1 MPMRVI
7 AGSAKGRRLKTVP
20 GDTTRPV
27 MDRVKE
33 ALFSIMGRRVID
45 ARFLDLFAGTGSV
58 GIEALSRG
66 AKQAVFV
73 ELERAAIKTIQ
84 ANLEITRLGDRAI
97 IRRTDVFA
105 FLRQPPPST
114 PYDYIYIAPP
124 QYKNLW
130 RDALTAIDENPA
142 WVGEDTIVIV
152 QIDPKEQQDLQLENI
167 VDYDERR
174 YGHTLLWFFEAKS
187 TIIEEND
194 AADTST
200 VAADE
205 SAANKIQA
213 DNADNNE

>member
-7 AGSAKGRRLKTVP
+7 AGSAKGRKLKTVP

-33 ALFSIMGRRVID
+33 ALFSILGREVID

-73 ELERAAIKTIQ
+73 ELEKAAVRTIQ
-84 ANLEITRLGDRAI
+84 SNLAATQLGDRAI

-105 FLRQPPPST
+105 FLKHPAPAE
-114 PYDYIYIAPP
+114 PYDFIYIAPP

-130 RDALTAIDENPA
+130 LNTLKTLDEHPA

-152 QIDPKEQQDLQLENI
+152 QIDPKEQRDVQLQLTHLNP
-167 VDYDERR
+167 YNERR
-174 YGHTLLWFFEAKS
+174 YGHTLLWFFELNVEATNTPS
-187 TIIEEND
+187 ETPDD
-194 AADTST
+194 AEQD
-200 VAADE
+200 
-205 SAANKIQA
+205 
-213 DNADNNE
+213 